1 MAGLEPAYFRV
12 SDFKS
17 DAFANF
23 ATQPIGLNY
32 LGLIDHIH
40 HSGDT
45 APMRIVGLIN
55 LECQLRRHG

>member
-1 MAGLEPAYFRV
+1 
-12 SDFKS
+12 
-17 DAFANF
+17 
-23 ATQPIGLNY
+23 